1 MGIKCALCVGHC
13 TSDQITCKHVDVF
26 SFVSFYCNRTRQ
38 QLFFTF
44 ISGWR
49 GHVHP
54 TKYSGIKDK
63 TEQFSMLG
71 LAIVGCEPLGSFS
84 IGFRSRF
91 FFFTNVKVVVSP
103 YTCTK
108 QLCQVIQSFP
118 PGFFS
123 TRWKEMNVLN
133 ECLKRLL
140 SAGAIVKHFASVEL
154 SRRFSF
160 IMKWILV
167 IYYLWTLLFYL
178 DWILQPWPHQCHS
191 PTFSIF

>member
-38 QLFFTF
+38 RLFFYVYFGLKRTCSSNQ
-44 ISGWR
+44 IQWHKRSDGTVQ
-49 GHVHP
+49 HVR
-54 TKYSGIKDK
+54 
-63 TEQFSMLG
+63 
-71 LAIVGCEPLGSFS
+71 VGDCWLWT
-84 IGFRSRF
+84 SRELLNRIQKQV
-91 FFFTNVKVVVSP
+91 FFFTNIKVVVSP

-167 IYYLWTLLFYL
+167 IYYRWTLLFYL